1 MTLQRAFLR
10 ASLLLLLRSLAL
22 LCGAFFRLRSWLPA
36 AARGWRSRAA
46 SSRTRGWA
54 GAGLSVRV
62 CLESGLD
69 CLRRLWPAAVAPG
82 FPGGVF
88 AGGRLGR
95 GWALRSRAPGIRPGR
110 RECRSSGK
118 RSCSRANASFAEFR
132 RRRGGR
138 APRWGETRFVS
149 PPKISPAAGWTGAWI
164 AVRCM
169 RGGRLSWPGSC
180 RTNFGVTLQERQNAK
195 ALRSRPSRPRFSVA
209 CGRDPSPRPPCRSRD
224 DAPPPPAAPA
234 DGQQRR
240 RQKQFIGRNC
250 GPHRHRRDP
259 SQPV

>member
-1 MTLQRAFLR
+1 MTSSARSC
-10 ASLLLLLRSLAL
+10 ASVCRSFFEASPSS
-22 LCGAFFRLRSWLPA
+22 CGAFFR
-36 AARGWRSRAA
+36 
-46 SSRTRGWA
+46 
-54 GAGLSVRV
+54 
-62 CLESGLD
+62 
-69 CLRRLWPAAVAPG
+69 LRRLWPAAVAAG

-224 DAPPPPAAPA
+224 DAPPPRAAPA

-240 RQKQFIGRNC
+240 RQKNSSSGEIAVHTAIVATRRNPFEREETSSDSEHL
-250 GPHRHRRDP
+250 GTRNPVPDEPPTRHLRSP
-259 SQPV
+259 S